1 MICSRFA
8 FPSVAT
14 GVLCVLCM
22 LPNCASAQDRG
33 EGALDPAV
41 PKELTAAQVIQR
53 FAAKETEVQAIRR
66 TYTFRQSI
74 QAHTIDAAGKVASEF
89 QQVADM
95 HYEEKTKWTKN
106 IVFAPQPSLPVSKED
121 LEDLDTRQSFT
132 IGADELR
139 EYNVTYVGQQ
149 RLDELHC
156 YAFDVAPKRMEKGR
170 RYFQGRIW
178 VDDHDFQIVKNTGKS
193 VPDIRIQHRKRVD
206 ENLFPKFTT
215 WRELIDGKYWFP
227 TFSSADDTL
236 HFAHGD
242 THIKEVLKFT
252 DYKRKIILRERAEIT
267 LLEPCRI
274 DFGFA
279 IRE

>member
-1 MICSRFA
+1 MISFRATVFSTVLLLPL
-8 FPSVAT
+8 FTSVVT
-14 GVLCVLCM
+14 
-22 LPNCASAQDRG
+22 AQDRG
-33 EGALDPAV
+33 EGVLDPAV
-41 PKELTAAQVIQR
+41 PQEMTAAQIIQR
-53 FAAKETEVQAIRR
+53 FTAKETEVQAIRR
-66 TYTFRQSI
+66 AYTFRQSI
-74 QAHTIDAAGKVASEF
+74 QVHTLDAAGKVASEF

-95 HYEEKTKWTKN
+95 RYDEKTTWTKN
-106 IVFAPQPSLPVSKED
+106 VVFAPQPSLPVSKED

-132 IGADELR
+132 IGIDELR
-139 EYNVTYVGQQ
+139 AYNVTYAGQQ

-156 YAFDVAPKRMEKGR
+156 YAFDVAPKQMEKGR

-242 THIKEVLKFT
+242 THIKEVLKFR
-252 DYKRKIILRERAEIT
+252 DYKRK
-267 LLEPCRI
+267 
-274 DFGFA
+274 
-279 IRE
+279 

>member
-1 MICSRFA
+1 MISFRTSLA
-8 FPSVAT
+8 AVA
-14 GVLCVLCM
+14 LCVLFV
-22 LPNCASAQDRG
+22 LPALAQDRG
-33 EGALDPAV
+33 EGTLDDAAPKGITPA
-41 PKELTAAQVIQR
+41 QIIQR

-66 TYTFRQSI
+66 GYTFRQNI
-74 QAHTIDAAGKVASEF
+74 KAHTIDADGKVASEY

-95 HYEEKTKWTKN
+95 RYDDKTQWTKT
-106 IVFAPQPSLPVSKED
+106 IVFAPQPSLPMSKED
-121 LEDLDTRQSFT
+121 LLDLETRHSFT
-132 IGADELR
+132 IGTEELPQ
-139 EYNVTYVGQQ
+139 YNVTYVGQQ

-156 YAFDVAPKRMEKGR
+156 YAFDVAPKQMEKGR

-236 HFAHGD
+236 HFAHSD
-242 THIKEVLKFT
+242 VHIKEVLKFT
-252 DYKRKIILRERAEIT
+252 DYKR
-267 LLEPCRI
+267 
-274 DFGFA
+274 
-279 IRE
+279 